1 MAGRNERWGLE
12 ALFPGRKLENRRGV
26 EGCRGC
32 IGVLSRGRYE
42 AGWRGWRRSSPPLI
56 ALPRGTRFINF
67 FLFLFFLFF
76 PPRARFSSAQLAAR
90 RVTGGGPPDIDWK
103 LGKLGILIGQGS
115 PLSSSCQ
122 SGAWLNLWMIKRWMV
137 SARVVKSPRFEPR
150 SWSFPRYILFTWHVT
165 WLFHV
170 SMKLR
175 AGNSTRFGE
184 FLNLKWFH
192 VQIETFNILI
202 FHVSLRV
209 EIEG

>member
-1 MAGRNERWGLE
+1 M
-12 ALFPGRKLENRRGV
+12 GV
-26 EGCRGC
+26 GGIIPRAEVGKSTGCRR
-32 IGVLSRGRYE
+32 LSRLYRCLIE
-42 AGWRGWRRSSPPLI
+42 RQVRGGVTRVAPLLSAAYRPSSRH
-56 ALPRGTRFINF
+56 AFYQFFSFSFLP
-67 FLFLFFLFF
+67 FF
-76 PPRARFSSAQLAAR
+76 PSPSEVLLGSASGTPGDRRRPTRHWLKAWKTGHPRRA
-90 RVTGGGPPDIDWK
+90 
-103 LGKLGILIGQGS
+103 IGQGS

-184 FLNLKWFH
+184 FLNPKWFH